1 MVDQLSKQ
9 LQWFVNYSKSLTFQH
24 CKKLK
29 INFKIQFF
37 GGIKIKMRHFCWFSN
52 SMLANKGGL
61 NERYPFYG
69 HTLMGVGAKLFSSL
83 QKRL

>member
-29 INFKIQFF
+29 INFKIQFL
-37 GGIKIKMRHFCWFSN
+37 GEHN
-52 SMLANKGGL
+52 NQ
-61 NERYPFYG
+61 NETF
-69 HTLMGVGAKLFSSL
+69 LLIFKLYAG
-83 QKRL
+83 K